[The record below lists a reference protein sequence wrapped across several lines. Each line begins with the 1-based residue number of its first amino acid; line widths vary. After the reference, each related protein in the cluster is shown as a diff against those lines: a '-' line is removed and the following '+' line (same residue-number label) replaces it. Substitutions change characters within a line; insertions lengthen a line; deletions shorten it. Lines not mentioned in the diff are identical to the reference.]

1 MTVINLRGTSGSG
14 KSTAVRAIMNLAI
27 KVAVGTGREGV
38 KPFFADPQTFGKKRK
53 NPLFYLL
60 EFPGFPDIAVL
71 GSYGADCGGADTLP
85 TYDFIMGL
93 VRERHS
99 EGQHV
104 IFEGL
109 LLSHDKK
116 QVTALHEWLGK
127 KDFTVLELTE
137 SLETCLASVRERR
150 ARKGQDPNTFNPENT
165 IRRHAEV
172 IRASTILE
180 ERGIPV
186 RRVSRADCVPTI
198 LELLGLRGAALK
210 SEAA

>member
-1 MTVINLRGTSGSG
+1 LILNIRGTSGSG

-27 KVAVGTGREGV
+27 TANLNTGREGV
-38 KPFFADPQTFGKKRK
+38 KPFLADPAVFGKKRK
-53 NPLFYLL
+53 SPLFYLL
-60 EFPGFPDIAVL
+60 EFPGHPDVAVL
-71 GSYGADCGGADTLP
+71 GSYGADCGGCDTLP

-93 VRERHS
+93 IRERHS
-99 EGQHV
+99 KGQHV
-104 IFEGL
+104 LFEGL

-116 QVTALHEWLGK
+116 QVTALHKWLGEK
-127 KDFTVLELTE
+127 NFTVLELTE
-137 SLETCLASVRERR
+137 SLETCLTSVKERR
-150 ARKGQDPNTFNPENT
+150 ARKGQDPDTFNPENT

-198 LELLGLRGAALK
+198 LELLGLQGAALK